1 MRCGFAYKNCFAN
14 RNGFCYCL
22 SSMPASVKCPFYKTV
37 EEAGGTSWELEYE
50 SLHSDV
56 KSVDDFM
63 KAKTRSWFIGR
74 DTDDVYDVYLNFCR
88 WNNRDF
94 LNKMAFSQKIC
105 QRLQLTTKRKMPDGY
120 SGLYYK
126 EKEN

>member
-1 MRCGFAYKNCFAN
+1 
-14 RNGFCYCL
+14 
-22 SSMPASVKCPFYKTV
+22 MPASVKCPFYKTV